1 MGVRGGG
8 GGGGGGGKKTRS
20 ALKLGRTFTSYIENR
35 L

>member
-1 MGVRGGG
+1 MVVVGGG
-8 GGGGGGGKKTRS
+8 GANKTLS